1 MQLAWDLRGC
11 LIARLNTCLEAV
23 WTLNL
28 CAIAFNAVNVV
39 QAIIGHICTVINIR
53 NIGIVAE
60 AAEQI

>member
-23 WTLNL
+23 STLNL

-53 NIGIVAE
+53 NIGTVAE